1 MNHHLSDPDLQL
13 LTAFVDGEL
22 SNRQRKAVVRLLH
35 RSSEARAFLKELQ
48 EVAFGLKQ
56 LPRLKLEADFA
67 NQVMAQIDADRL
79 AIQPLA
85 TPAPATKPRVTM
97 PRWAMAAA
105 VLLAVGTIGWLAVPA
120 SSNLGAVRFAFKDL
134 QQTTQLNKLSK
145 ELAKT
150 DKLHLDV
157 TVKADVMAGKQL
169 HEAFQDRGIDLIV
182 DPSASKSPKEV
193 LVYAEN
199 VTADEVK
206 ALIHDLGA
214 EHPDQFEAIL
224 VQSMTAEDRK
234 LIANVLGEEE
244 IRLLPPIIR
253 KPSSEPK
260 SSKGGHVASP
270 TGSRKAVVFSG
281 EGTSASSPQI
291 KTFLEERRQAQPGTV
306 QMLLVIR
313 AAK

>member
-48 EVAFGLKQ
+48 ESAFGLKQ

-67 NQVMAQIDADRL
+67 GQVMGKIDADRL
-79 AIQPLA
+79 SIQPPA
-85 TPAPATKPRVTM
+85 TPALAKKPRITM

-105 VLLAVGTIGWLAVPA
+105 ILLAVGTIGWLALPA
-120 SSNLGAVRFAFKDL
+120 SDLGAVRFAFKDL

-169 HEAFQDRGIDLIV
+169 HEAFQGRGIDLIV
-182 DPSASKSPKEV
+182 DLSASKSPKEV

-199 VTADEVK
+199 VTAEEVK

-260 SSKGGHVASP
+260 SSKGSHVASP

-281 EGTSASSPQI
+281 EGASASSPQI